1 MDKVCGFM
9 WKNLFDKPTEIAD
22 KRIDKNQQH
31 EEKTITVK
39 TINKPSANKT
49 INNQTINKPS
59 YNKLT
64 DDDTLINLGDEIK
77 SILTLDKI
85 CMLMKK
91 IGENE
96 ISKIY
101 KVLVTSY
108 YLYGQAEALKH
119 LCEKI
124 GCNGKYIICVGY
136 KNTYG
141 KLLDMQ
147 PGFTEKCKINELPE
161 ECARRGLGEEC
172 NGCVTVDDI
181 EKISVPCIE
190 SKKQTIHH
198 FSIPLSKVH
207 ALENFTKD
215 INADDYAQRISV
227 FPWGNK
233 SEVES
238 FLQIA
243 NVRDLSESIG
253 YYVAVPI
260 EHGIK
265 MLELLKEQNTCGSK
279 NTFVYT
285 I

>member
-9 WKNLFDKPTEIAD
+9 WKNLFDKPNEFAD
-22 KRIDKNQQH
+22 TRIDRNQQH
-31 EEKTITVK
+31 REKTITNQTIDNQ
-39 TINKPSANKT
+39 TINK
-49 INNQTINKPS
+49 QTINKPS

-64 DDDTLINLGDEIK
+64 ADNTLINLGNEIK
-77 SILTLDKI
+77 SILVLDKI

-91 IGENE
+91 IGETE

-101 KVLVTSY
+101 EILVTSY
-108 YLYGQAEALKH
+108 YLSGQVEALKS

-124 GCNGKYIICVGY
+124 GCNGKYIICIGY
-136 KNTYG
+136 KNSYG

-147 PGFTEKCKINELPE
+147 PGFTEKCKVNELPE
-161 ECARRGLGEEC
+161 ECARRGFGEEC
-172 NGCVTVDDI
+172 NGLVTVDNI
-181 EKISVPCIE
+181 EKISVPCVE
-190 SKKQTIHH
+190 NKKTIHY
-198 FSIPLSKVH
+198 FSIPLSKAS

-215 INADDYAQRISV
+215 ANADDYTQKISV

-233 SEVES
+233 TEVES

-265 MLELLKEQNTCGSK
+265 ILELIKRQNACGFK
-279 NTFVYT
+279 KTFIYT
-285 I
+285 M